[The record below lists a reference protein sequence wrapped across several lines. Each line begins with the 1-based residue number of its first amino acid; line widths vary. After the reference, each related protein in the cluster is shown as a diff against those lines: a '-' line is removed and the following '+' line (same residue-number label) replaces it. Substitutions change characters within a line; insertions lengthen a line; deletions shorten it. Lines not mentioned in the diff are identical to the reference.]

1 MSADAARKS
10 ASATIDR
17 SAYLKMV
24 CGKKDDRVLRI
35 LVGSICLG

>member
-24 CGKKDDRVLRI
+24 CGKKDRVLRI